1 VAPRSKPHD
10 ASGGTVWVDFLGC
23 GIICATLIAGW
34 VFRDDIAKL
43 VRPPMHEAGTL
54 TSTPRAAAA
63 SAGQPSAGA
72 VSARPSDPLLAARN
86 VPPVLTHVEPRG
98 GPIALAPMQLP
109 TIYRATR
116 TGDTASG
123 VHRANGQFA
132 FGAEVNGVTIPMVF
146 DTGATLV
153 ALRAEDA
160 GSAGIDL
167 GSLNYSVTVRTAN
180 GIALAAPIVIATLRV
195 GSITRTNVKA
205 LVAKRGT
212 LAVNLLGQSFL
223 TSLAGYAMDGDRL
236 VLRGD

>member
-1 VAPRSKPHD
+1 M
-10 ASGGTVWVDFLGC
+10 ASRRGTVWIDVAGS
-23 GIICATLIAGW
+23 GAICATLIAGW
-34 VFRDDIAKL
+34 QFCDDITKFFG
-43 VRPPMHEAGTL
+43 PPMHVNLASTSHAG
-54 TSTPRAAAA
+54 AAN
-63 SAGQPSAGA
+63 SGQPSLSAI
-72 VSARPSDPLLAARN
+72 SARPSEPLETAPRMSPA
-86 VPPVLTHVEPRG
+86 LTYDEPDD
-98 GPIALAPMQLP
+98 GPIALAPILLP

-123 VHRANGQFA
+123 VRSNGQFA
-132 FGAEVNGVTIPMVF
+132 FRTEVNGAAIPMVF
-146 DTGATLV
+146 DTGAAVV
-153 ALRAEDA
+153 ALRVEDA
-160 GSAGIDL
+160 SSAGIDL

-223 TSLAGYAMDGDRL
+223 TSLAGYSVDGDRL